1 MAWFKVDDQ
10 LHDHLKF
17 RALGRDRLAA
27 TGLWTTCGSWSG
39 ANDTDGFVPEEIVRR
54 FDPKLRLAG
63 RLVDVDLW
71 EVADDGPEPG
81 YRFHQWGDW
90 QPTKASRE
98 ATRDRV
104 AKHREGRR
112 GNAIRNGASAVTSGV
127 RNTACNTDVLDP
139 RALPGPA
146 SSSYGTTTR
155 PDPAR
160 PPGARGQPSPAA
172 ERAVATFL
180 PPGIS
185 RRDRQS
191 LAELCDAA
199 VGDGASWSAVEHAL
213 VEWRR
218 RSDVSP
224 GFLPSLITN
233 AVKAEHG
240 ATAGRPAPARPST
253 TDAAVAAVEAL
264 RDTGTDTPARGLRAI
279 SGGQP

>member
-1 MAWFKVDDQ
+1 MTWFKVDDQ

-17 RALGRDRLAA
+17 RTLGRDRMAA
-27 TGLWTTCGSWSG
+27 TGLWTTCGSWAG
-39 ANDTDGFVPEEIVRR
+39 ANDTDGFVPAEIVKR

-63 RLVDVDLW
+63 VLVAANLW
-71 EVADDGPEPG
+71 YVAENGPEPG
-81 YRFHQWGDW
+81 YRFHEWDDW

-98 ATRDRV
+98 ATRQRV
-104 AKHREGRR
+104 AKHRAGKN
-112 GNAIRNGASAVTSGV
+112 GNASSNDRSAVTADV
-127 RNTACNTDVLDP
+127 RNADGNALRTDP

-160 PPGARGQPSPAA
+160 PQGDASPTA
-172 ERAVATFL
+172 ERAVATFM
-180 PPGIS
+180 PRGIS
-185 RRDRQS
+185 RLDRRS
-191 LAELCDAA
+191 LARLCDVAA
-199 VGDGASWSAVEHAL
+199 DDGASWSAIEHAL
-213 VEWRR
+213 IEWRG

-240 ATAGRPAPARPST
+240 AQAGRPAAPRPST
-253 TDAAVAAVEAL
+253 TDQRVEAVEAL
-264 RDTGTDTPARGLRAI
+264 RHTGTDTPSHGLQII